1 MWKNVPVW
9 ETQRDLLKK
18 LLCSSR
24 KRENMKEPS
33 HLFWAPGRRA
43 NPRSGSP
50 LLQTASVHL
59 SKLTEPRLT
68 KGWEIHPAAAFSGLN
83 PAGQQARPPRR
94 ADFIMPQNF
103 LYKEAGRRVYGF
115 LSWGSGCKP
124 SGGGAGNSVENPR
137 NKIILQTPP
146 CQDFS
151 NRSKRQTVRF

>member
-9 ETQRDLLKK
+9 ETQRDLLKR

-24 KRENMKEPS
+24 KRETMKEPS

-83 PAGQQARPPRR
+83 PAGQAATTRGLHYAPEFPLQGSRP
-94 ADFIMPQNF
+94 
-103 LYKEAGRRVYGF
+103 RRVYGF
-115 LSWGSGCKP
+115 LSRGSGCKP